1 MCESAPLPFASESQ
15 RKKKVSRQVVLFND
29 ELRFDEKIDLR
40 NQSQQQTLSESN
52 FERLRAKLTNSPVVS
67 NAVGNSAAP
76 SQIKQILQVYSTLQ
90 YECKFIKLHTVIQL
104 DQYRYLISFGWYIY
118 LSTNLYASLWFELWQ
133 KVTLKR
139 AEHME
144 Q

>member
-1 MCESAPLPFASESQ
+1 MPNSKQTEHEGTIDLCIYCYIFGLFFAMCESASLPFASESQ

-76 SQIKQILQVYSTLQ
+76 SQIKQILQVYSSLH
-90 YECKFIKLHTVIQL
+90 YYKLNLSNSQ
-104 DQYRYLISFGWYIY
+104 DQF
-118 LSTNLYASLWFELWQ
+118 
-133 KVTLKR
+133 
-139 AEHME
+139 
-144 Q
+144 

>member
-1 MCESAPLPFASESQ
+1 MPNSKQTEYDLGSLDVCISCYIFCIFFAICESASLPFASECQ

-76 SQIKQILQVYSTLQ
+76 SQIKQILQVYSSLHH
-90 YECKFIKLHTVIQL
+90 YKFNLSNSQ
-104 DQYRYLISFGWYIY
+104 DQF
-118 LSTNLYASLWFELWQ
+118 
-133 KVTLKR
+133 
-139 AEHME
+139 
-144 Q
+144 